1 MQARHR
7 VRPNPP
13 GLALCGTMRPWRGRV
28 RLWQRH
34 VTLDG
39 MTIVALLVIVA
50 LAACAPR
57 GTFSPTPPDAQ
68 VLATQTVFLA
78 TQRGGPSLLSQTG
91 ERTRGLRYGQVDVT
105 IPVGHEPGQVE
116 WPRDG
121 VGLGSG
127 FGVSGA
133 WAFPTVAGFQHGV
146 RSHPAAAVDNP
157 ITVFVPGYNNTLA
170 EATFRQAQ
178 IAHDY
183 QMSGPQV
190 LFAWPSAAEPL
201 GYIRDRD
208 SAIFARDALERLL
221 TDLAQGQ
228 DRRILLV
235 GHSMGGQLVAETLR
249 QMSIGGNT
257 ALIGRLEGVILLSP
271 DIDVD
276 VFQTQLDRID
286 PMPNPFVIVVSQHDR
301 LLRLSARLT
310 GQTQRLGSLEDIA
323 RLAAYPII
331 VIDLT
336 AIPGEGDFG
345 HLIPATSPV
354 AIALLRGLLQT
365 GLPDPPPN
373 DGAIQAVQI
382 VLGLPD

>member
-1 MQARHR
+1 MREGSRLPKFARQYKVHSDNMSGQ
-7 VRPNPP
+7 V
-13 GLALCGTMRPWRGRV
+13 LACV
-28 RLWQRH
+28 
-34 VTLDG
+34 
-39 MTIVALLVIVA
+39 LLVLA

-57 GTFSPTPPDAQ
+57 GNFSPAPSDVHP
-68 VLATQTVFLA
+68 LATRTIYLA
-78 TQRGGPSLLSQTG
+78 TQRNGPSLLSQTG
-91 ERTRGLRYGQVDVT
+91 ERTRDLRHGRIDVT
-105 IPVGHEPGQVE
+105 IPFGHEAGQIE

-121 VGLGSG
+121 TG

-133 WAFPTVAGFQHGV
+133 WSYPTSAEFQSGV
-146 RSHPAAAVDNP
+146 RSQRGDADDT
-157 ITVFVPGYNNTLA
+157 ILVFVPGYNNTLA
-170 EATFRQAQ
+170 EAVFRQAQ

-183 QMSGPQV
+183 ELSGPQV

-201 GYIRDRD
+201 GYIYDRD

-221 TDLAQGQ
+221 TDLGRQQ

-235 GHSMGGQLVAETLR
+235 GHSMGGQLVTETLR

-257 ALIGRLEGVILLSP
+257 SLAGLEGVILMSP

-286 PMPNPFVIVVSQHDR
+286 PMPDPFVIVVSQRDR

-310 GQTQRLGSLEDIA
+310 GQTQRLGSLEDID
-323 RLAAYPII
+323 RLADYPII

-336 AIPGEGDFG
+336 AIRGNGDND

-354 AIALLRGLLQT
+354 AIALLRGLQQT
-365 GLPDPPPN
+365 GLPDPPPD

-382 VLGLPD
+382 VLRLPD